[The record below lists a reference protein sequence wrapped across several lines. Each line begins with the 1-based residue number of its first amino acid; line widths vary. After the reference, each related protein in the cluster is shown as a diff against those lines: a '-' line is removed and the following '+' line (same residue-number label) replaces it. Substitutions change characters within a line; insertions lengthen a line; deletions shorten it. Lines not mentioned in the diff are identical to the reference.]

1 MQNIFSSLNFIQLV
15 PVNRS
20 KFYSLHH
27 KSHYRKCNDH
37 IRGKKVQFLSQK
49 KKKKTKSN
57 LVFLIVYFLLE
68 VLPMNS
74 LNVTEEEIQKS
85 L

>member
-27 KSHYRKCNDH
+27 KSHYRKYNDH
-37 IRGKKVQFLSQK
+37 IRGKKCNFFP
-49 KKKKTKSN
+49 KKKTKSK